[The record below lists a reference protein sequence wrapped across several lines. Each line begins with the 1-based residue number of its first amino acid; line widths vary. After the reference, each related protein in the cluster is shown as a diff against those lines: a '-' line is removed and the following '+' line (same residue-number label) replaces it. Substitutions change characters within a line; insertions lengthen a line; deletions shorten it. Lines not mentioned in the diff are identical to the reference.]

1 MCAPLPY
8 QVNTHSGLM
17 WRWGG
22 NVPILGGSQNN
33 SVDLVSCS
41 GPLTH
46 STFIDRYP
54 IRQWS
59 APNCYGISLS
69 SDWFAI
75 EREKV

>member
-1 MCAPLPY
+1 
-8 QVNTHSGLM
+8 M

-33 SVDLVSCS
+33 SVDLASYS

-54 IRQWS
+54 IRQRS
-59 APNCYGISLS
+59 APNCYKISLP
-69 SDWFAI
+69 SD
-75 EREKV
+75 